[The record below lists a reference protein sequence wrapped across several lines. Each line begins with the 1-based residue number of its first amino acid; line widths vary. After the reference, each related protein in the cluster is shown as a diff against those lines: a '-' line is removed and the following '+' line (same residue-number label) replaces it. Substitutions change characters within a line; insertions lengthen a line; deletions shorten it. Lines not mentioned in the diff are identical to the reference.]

1 MAKVLQMKNIS
12 KFFPGVKA
20 LDNVDFSLDSGEIHV
35 LAGENGAG
43 KSTLIKIL
51 SGAYQKSEGEIFLH
65 GQKVEINNPIKA
77 KKLGINVIY
86 QELELALNMTVME
99 NIFLGKLPLSNR
111 AFGTVDFN
119 KIYQE
124 TKNILN
130 KLGLDFTPNALVGD
144 LRVADQQMVEIA
156 KALLGNPEI
165 LIMDEP
171 TSSLCDSEIERLFT
185 VMNDLKKADKSII
198 FISHRMEELWE
209 VGDKISI
216 LRSGKM
222 ITTESLDEIDE
233 NGVTTAMVGKEIK
246 NKFPKQKLNIGDEV
260 LKVEN
265 LSSNKG
271 IKNISFKV
279 NAGEILGISGLVGSG
294 RTEILRAIFGAD
306 KIEEGEIYI
315 KSKRVKI
322 NSSNDAVKYGIG
334 LIPEDRKQQ
343 GLVLDLNVKDNITLS
358 ILKKLAK
365 SGVLNE
371 KKMKEVSKEYI
382 DKLSI
387 KTPNMNFKSKLLS
400 GGNQQK
406 VVLAKWLCAKSNVFL
421 FDEPTRGI
429 DVGAKVEVYELMIE
443 LAKNGAAIIM
453 VSSEMPEILNMSDR
467 ILVMHEGEITGKFKA
482 EDAKAENILNCAMGG
497 ELSGNK

>member
-1 MAKVLQMKNIS
+1 MATVLQMKNIS

-20 LDNVDFSLDSGEIHV
+20 LDNVDFSLESGEIHV

-51 SGAYQKSEGEIFLH
+51 SGAYTKSEGEIFLH
-65 GQKVEINNPIKA
+65 GEKVDINNPIKA

-111 AFGTVDFN
+111 ALGTVNFN
-119 KIYQE
+119 KIYKE
-124 TKNILN
+124 TQKILD
-130 KLGLDFTPNALVGD
+130 KLGLEFSPNAIVGD

-185 VMNDLKKADKSII
+185 VMEDLRKSGKSIV
-198 FISHRMEELWE
+198 FISHRMKELWE
-209 VGDKISI
+209 VGDRISI

-222 ITTESLDEIDE
+222 IITESLAKIDE
-233 NGVTTAMVGKEIK
+233 NGVTSAMVGKEIE
-246 NKFPKQKLNIGDEV
+246 NKFPKQKVSMGDEV
-260 LKVEN
+260 LRVEA
-265 LSSNKG
+265 LSSKNG
-271 IKNISFKV
+271 IKNISFNVK
-279 NAGEILGISGLVGSG
+279 AGEILGISGLVGSG

-306 KIEEGEIYI
+306 KTEEGEIYVKGKKVNI
-315 KSKRVKI
+315 K
-322 NSSNDAVKYGIG
+322 NPNDAVKYGIG

-358 ILKKLAK
+358 ILKKLANT
-365 SGVLNE
+365 GVLDQ

-382 DKLSI
+382 EKLSI

-467 ILVMHEGEITGKFKA
+467 ILVMHEGKITGKFRA

-497 ELSGNK
+497 ELSDNE